1 MDAFPERVN
10 VVWISMTPHDGH
22 EPVGRRP
29 APVLSPAAY
38 NGMVGLAILCPIA
51 SQVKGYPSEV
61 LLPAGLPDDGVVLS
75 DQAKSLDWRARR
87 AEFACR
93 LPPET
98 VRKVLLK
105 LGTLLAA

>member
-1 MDAFPERVN
+1 MDAFPERGN

-93 LPPET
+93 LAPET
-98 VRKVLLK
+98 VRQGLLK